1 MNEKTGHNSSVVVQD
16 QTLKSPESAQIDNI
30 LKMKYEKLNNLILFK
45 YEYNSNRNHMKTGQ
59 IYFRTNF
66 LVKEDRFEDS
76 LNTIEWV
83 MKHN

>member
-1 MNEKTGHNSSVVVQD
+1 MNEKTGHNSRVVVQD

-59 IYFRTNF
+59 IIFKDKFFSER
-66 LVKEDRFEDS
+66 E
-76 LNTIEWV
+76 
-83 MKHN
+83 